1 MKTISHPF
9 RIDAHGH
16 VADTNNPTKANV
28 DRVRAVLN
36 TQVGDRPMRPSFG
49 TDVES
54 LIMDLDRIGEAGVK
68 RRVEQGFRDFLPDLR
83 LQAVSLRFDREDSL
97 TGTVLVEFNGPD
109 GATDVATV
117 SFSDGIVAYDPY
129 STSEV
134 TL

>member
-16 VADTNNPTKANV
+16 VADTNNPTKVNV

-117 SFSDGIVAYDPY
+117 SFRDGIVASDPY